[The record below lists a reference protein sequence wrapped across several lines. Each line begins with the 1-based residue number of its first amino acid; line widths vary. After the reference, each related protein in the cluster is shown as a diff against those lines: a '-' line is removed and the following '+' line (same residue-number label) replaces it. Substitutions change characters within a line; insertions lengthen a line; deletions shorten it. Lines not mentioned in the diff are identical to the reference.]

1 MYHLI
6 TVTHEETCSIC
17 NMLLIEPGTAN
28 RGCVCVCVCVGV
40 GVCVRILTRVRM
52 LLARSAYDSVL
63 RDSSKAI
70 EAGLM

>member
-1 MYHLI
+1 M
-6 TVTHEETCSIC
+6 
-17 NMLLIEPGTAN
+17 
-28 RGCVCVCVCVGV
+28 CVCVGV